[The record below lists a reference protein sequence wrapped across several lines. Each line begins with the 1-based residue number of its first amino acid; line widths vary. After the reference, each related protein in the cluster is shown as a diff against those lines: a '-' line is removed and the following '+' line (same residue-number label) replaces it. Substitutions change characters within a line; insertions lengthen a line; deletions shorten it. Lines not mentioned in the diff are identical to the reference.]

1 MCADWE
7 EAHSAF
13 GWGQEPQTSVWSRSS
28 TVTERMFVVKGS
40 SDETV
45 QWVSRS
51 ITSSGLTSVLSRNS
65 ASRA

>member
-1 MCADWE
+1 M
-7 EAHSAF
+7 
-13 GWGQEPQTSVWSRSS
+13 SVWSRLS
-28 TVTERMFVVKGS
+28 TVTERMFVVKSS
-40 SDETV
+40 SDEIA